1 MGANPTVDQVED
13 YREDEQADQQYG
25 DPSQPTLY
33 QPYAAP
39 QELAQKDH
47 RRCADGSSQGVV
59 EDEGPPPHPAYA
71 SNQGTKDAQAGE
83 EACQKYGLSP
93 VPIEERF
100 GTCQPLGADEDVA
113 PPTQDE
119 PAPPFA
125 PDPVADLVPDNGTQ
139 DAEHDGIPQVKM
151 SLLDQYSGG
160 EEYGLTG
167 QRHSRALQHH
177 PKEDEQVAVLFDER
191 EDPVH
196 SRRD

>member
-1 MGANPTVDQVED
+1 MGANPAVGQVED
-13 YREDEQADQQYG
+13 YREDEQADQQYR
-25 DPSQPTLY
+25 DPAQPTLH
-33 QPYAAP
+33 QPEAAP
-39 QELAQKDH
+39 KEVAHKDY
-47 RRCADGSSQGVV
+47 RRSPDGSSQGVV

-71 SNQGTKDAQAGE
+71 SDQGTKDAQAGE

-113 PPTQDE
+113 PPNPDE

-125 PDPVADLVPDNGTQ
+125 PDPVADLVPDNGPQ

-151 SLLDQYSGG
+151 SLQDQDAGG
-160 EEYGLTG
+160 KEYGLTR

-177 PKEDEQVAVLFDER
+177 PKEDDEVAVVGDEK
-191 EDPVH
+191 EDAVH
-196 SRRD
+196 SRRV